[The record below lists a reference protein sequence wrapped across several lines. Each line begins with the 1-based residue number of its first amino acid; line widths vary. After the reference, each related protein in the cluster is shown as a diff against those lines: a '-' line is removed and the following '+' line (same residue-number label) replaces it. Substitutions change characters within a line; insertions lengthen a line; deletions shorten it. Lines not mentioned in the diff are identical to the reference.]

1 MELELNVFPAVDAFK
16 RTVEFRQL
24 AFANFIKTTVDKV
37 NEAIKLDSGLGSTY
51 TAIQVEYPSLRSL
64 TKSPIDVSPID
75 VLYELFSGEEYEVDI
90 NIIDRKGVPHLEI
103 QVDWEYALSGAQ
115 EAYSR

>member
-1 MELELNVFPAVDAFK
+1 MELELNVFPAVEAFN
-16 RTVEFRQL
+16 RTAEFRQL

-51 TAIQVEYPSLRSL
+51 TAVQVEYTSLRGL
-64 TKSPIDVSPID
+64 TKSPIDV
-75 VLYELFSGEEYEVDI
+75 LYEIFLDADYEVDI
-90 NIIDRKGVPHLEI
+90 NVIDRKGVPHLEI
-103 QVDWEYALSGAQ
+103 QLDWEYALSGAQ